1 MGVLNMETISKL
13 FNSLLSGIQ
22 QFISFFV
29 DLPNMLSQFLGGI
42 LPAELISIL
51 LIALGITI
59 LIRIVELLT

>member
-1 MGVLNMETISKL
+1 METISKL

>member
-1 MGVLNMETISKL
+1 METISKL

-22 QFISFFV
+22 QFINFFV
-29 DLPNMLSQFLGGI
+29 ELPNMLSQFLGGI

>member
-42 LPAELISIL
+42 LPVELISIL